1 MLVLAI
7 CALFF
12 TVDNVSSA
20 RNRRNALPPNSDRK
34 WDKYLGEDGKF
45 VIPYEIEGNYT
56 SDEHQLL
63 YEQMDKIAKN
73 TCVKCNSAVGRP
85 GGESVISLE
94 SSKFGSCFDRGTLM
108 RFLLHTVGLYG
119 EQMREDRDK
128 YIRVHDE
135 NIIDGYEHFF
145 TKILDASSYGVPY
158 DYLSIMHYG
167 KNEYAKP
174 GTITIETLD
183 DRLQDLI
190 GKQTEPTGNDYVKVC
205 LMYNCKTCMGTETLV
220 P

>member
-1 MLVLAI
+1 MKLANLGQFMKRQEI
-7 CALFF
+7 IVNSFVCA
-12 TVDNVSSA
+12 
-20 RNRRNALPPNSDRK
+20 
-34 WDKYLGEDGKF
+34 
-45 VIPYEIEGNYT
+45 GNLKVYFDLA

-73 TCVKCNSAVGRP
+73 TCVKFRERNDEEDYVAIVNGLGEGCNSAVGRP

-145 TKILDASSYGVPY
+145 TKILDASSYRVPY

-183 DRLQDLI
+183 DRFQDLI

-220 P
+220 L